1 MRSPFSEACRRK
13 GGSMRRQFWT
23 IASLVLACFLVVALA
38 VNHGL
43 AQPKPKIPPP
53 LTFEQKNKDEKG
65 NLSSGKV
72 TFDHEKHVE
81 KGQKCANCHGKDK
94 PFKTKKGTSPDITMK
109 VMDEGKACGTCHNGK
124 DSFSTKEKDNCSKC
138 HKKEA

>member
-1 MRSPFSEACRRK
+1 MKRHV
-13 GGSMRRQFWT
+13 GVT
-23 IASLVLACFLVVALA
+23 ASLVLASFLAVTLA

-53 LTFEQKNKDEKG
+53 FTFEQKNKDEQG
-65 NLSSGKV
+65 NLSPGKV

-94 PFKTKKGTSPDITMK
+94 PFKPKKGTSPDVIMSA
-109 VMDEGKACGTCHNGK
+109 MSEGKACGTCHNGK
-124 DSFSTKEKDNCSKC
+124 VSFSTKDKESCNKC
-138 HKKEA
+138 HKKET